1 MVQIGQEF
9 HFSEDL
15 RNSLS
20 IKYIYFHS
28 HLIRFMLRH
37 IGRVDLLDD
46 ELLPRV
52 ARLHQENPPEG
63 PLANLPDDR
72 VLFLH
77 CDPVRQ

>member
-1 MVQIGQEF
+1 
-9 HFSEDL
+9 
-15 RNSLS
+15 
-20 IKYIYFHS
+20 
-28 HLIRFMLRH
+28 MLRH
-37 IGRVDLLDD
+37 IGCVDLLDD

-77 CDPVRQ
+77 CDPVRQCSVTINSMGLSVSGSFCYDGRGLY